1 VFKCLLGVRHRTQGA
16 MSDAHST
23 SWIALLRP
31 DVLVEVFSFITYDS
45 RKLAWFRC
53 LSSAVSSTLSE
64 DNAWRH
70 LCRKYWFATDERLQ
84 DWPRLSPQSLYR
96 ALEQWI
102 PLEGYYT
109 FTPAFPW
116 GLLVLVRILDGHVT
130 ANVIRL
136 VPRGDG
142 TFEEVSVPLF
152 RIAFGEERA
161 GVVRS
166 IIDVPWFGGA
176 PADVSKLPPTE
187 MVARTEA
194 AEMFRTQYIG
204 QVGRVCPLFTSR
216 QVLRIASTE
225 AAAAASSVQARVAAA
240 EEVAVTTAE
249 AEEAEED
256 EEEEEEDPSVT
267 DGSDDEFG
275 AIVRQFQASSFHWS
289 PGKLFETPEGAKEMT
304 EAMLQDMLGKCKC
317 PCDLAL
323 IRSPEDFVPQENDF
337 LGVRPGLYVG
347 DYGHAFYGQYR
358 TEVLLVE
365 YISITPEQLQAE
377 IDRPSLVFA
386 RPEGEPAPRN
396 LGRLRGIDAPLTFM
410 RGVKQCGD
418 FHVPMGATTFVV
430 VCGPREACEA
440 LAEGAKFPERII
452 NRTTGQME
460 RVARAWRG
468 FGTLATPGFRSPSW
482 ANGWLVQL
490 QDNDANGAHRFGYV
504 WDRDQDAVVLQWLVA
519 QDTCPFLQR
528 AWLPED
534 LQ

>member
-1 VFKCLLGVRHRTQGA
+1 MTNYKEEQELELEALTSIFTEGAEFERISDTEFLLK
-16 MSDAHST
+16 
-23 SWIALLRP
+23 LKP
-31 DVLVEVFSFITYDS
+31 DPT
-45 RKLAWFRC
+45 
-53 LSSAVSSTLSE
+53 
-64 DNAWRH
+64 
-70 LCRKYWFATDERLQ
+70 
-84 DWPRLSPQSLYR
+84 
-96 ALEQWI
+96 
-102 PLEGYYT
+102 
-109 FTPAFPW
+109 
-116 GLLVLVRILDGHVT
+116 
-130 ANVIRL
+130 
-136 VPRGDG
+136 
-142 TFEEVSVPLF
+142 
-152 RIAFGEERA
+152 GEEENHV
-161 GVVRS
+161 GV
-166 IIDVPWFGGA
+166 
-176 PADVSKLPPTE
+176 T
-187 MVARTEA
+187 
-194 AEMFRTQYIG
+194 
-204 QVGRVCPLFTSR
+204 
-216 QVLRIASTE
+216 LRIAYTDEYPDTAPDWELKDEWGLSDEKLKELKAKVEETIDGSIGMAMVYTVAE
-225 AAAAASSVQARVAAA
+225 ACQDYLKENNVKSLSMHEEMMLRQGGGDGAA
-240 EEVAVTTAE
+240 EE
-249 AEEAEED
+249 EED